1 MISNK
6 MKRIMDQNAG
16 MASLF
21 TAANI
26 LRAKMGDENVFD
38 FTIGNPNM
46 KAPDGVNETA
56 ISILQNTDSLLIH
69 SYTNPAGMPSVR
81 EAVAKSLNKRFG
93 EEYTG
98 ANIVMT
104 TGAAGGMNAFLKTII
119 DIGDEVI
126 TFSPY
131 FGDYLPYVENHG
143 GTLVEL
149 PPNPPSFLPDVDAVR
164 AAITEKT
171 KAIII
176 NNPNNPTGVV
186 YGEDVLKEIARLLEE
201 KEAELG
207 RAVYLI
213 SDEPYRELVFD
224 GAVVPYI
231 PKLYKNTIVAYSY
244 SKSLSLPGDRIGYL
258 TVPSEVEDFAQIIEG
273 LSTANRIL
281 GFINAPAL
289 QQMVVG
295 QCCET
300 IIDVEFYNRNREL
313 LYNALQEYG
322 FTCAK
327 PEGAFYLFVKAMEE
341 DTFAFSEK
349 AKEFGLVVIPG
360 ETFGCGGYVR
370 VAYCVSHEMIGRSL
384 PMWKALAE
392 SYQK

>member
-1 MISNK
+1 MISNQ
-6 MKRIMDQNAG
+6 MQRVLEQSAG

-21 TAANI
+21 TAANE
-26 LRAKMGDENVFD
+26 LRAKMGDDKVFD

-46 KAPDGVNETA
+46 RAPEGVNETA
-56 ISILQNTDSLLIH
+56 ISILQNMDSLQVH
-69 SYTNPAGMPSVR
+69 SYTNPLGMMPVR
-81 EAVAKSLNKRFG
+81 DAIAKSLNKRFG
-93 EEYTG
+93 ENYTG
-98 ANIVMT
+98 KNIGMT
-104 TGAAGGMNAFLKTII
+104 TGAAGGMNMLLKTIL
-119 DIGDEVI
+119 DAGDEVL

-131 FGDYLPYVENHG
+131 FGDYLAYVENHG
-143 GTLVEL
+143 GTLIEL
-149 PPNPPSFLPDVDAVR
+149 PPNPPSFLPDVEVVKR
-164 AAITEKT
+164 ALTDKT
-171 KAIII
+171 KAIIV

-186 YGEDVLKEIARLLEE
+186 YGEDVLKEIAAVLEA

-207 RAVYLI
+207 RAIYLI

-224 GAVVPYI
+224 GAVVPFI

-258 TVPSEVEDFAQIIEG
+258 TVPSEVEDFEQILNG
-273 LSTANRIL
+273 LSTASRIL

-289 QQMVVG
+289 QQLVVG
-295 QCCET
+295 ECCET
-300 IIDVEFYNRNREL
+300 VIDVNFYNQNREL

-327 PEGAFYLFVKAMEE
+327 PEGAFYLFVKSMEE
-341 DTFAFSEK
+341 DNYAFSEK
-349 AKEFGLVVIPG
+349 AKEFGLVFVPG

-370 VAYCVSHEMIGRSL
+370 VAYCVANEMIARSL